1 MSIIGNSL
9 IASSNKNATIFAI
22 EVGGTNNSSVGNLVN
37 NTMMSEEDYFTIN
50 NADFICQKAGTYNID
65 YGVKGCY
72 NGGGTL
78 ISATVYIYLNGSS
91 ILSKGSSGTG
101 WITASSQRSLNIGDI
116 ITVKG
121 KNSSGSNIEPIYFCI
136 YEA

>member
-9 IASSNKNATIFAI
+9 IAGGNENATFFAI
-22 EVGGTNNSSVGNLVN
+22 EVGGTNNSSLQNLVN
-37 NTMMSEEDYFTIN
+37 TTMMSEEDYFIIS
-50 NADFICQKAGTYNID
+50 NANFICQKAGTYNMA

-72 NGGGTL
+72 SSGGVLING
-78 ISATVYIYLNGSS
+78 TVYIYRNGSS
-91 ILSKGSSGTG
+91 ILSKGSNSTG
-101 WITASSQRSLNIGDI
+101 WATGSSQVSLNIGDT